1 MKIYKGESMK
11 KYEKV
16 WRLKTRCYRRWMDPA
31 RQEKKRRGVL
41 CPNLIMLEIKIYTT

>member
-16 WRLKTRCYRRWMDPA
+16 RRKRTRCHGRWMYCA
-31 RQEKKRRGVL
+31 RQEKREGGYSV
-41 CPNLIMLEIKIYTT
+41 PDEINAWIIFV